1 MSIQKEDDVMRE
13 WMRNNGKFSSL
24 SLTHSFATIIADGK
38 HKHFIKITTKTR
50 GKSSQSNQEEEEK
63 SFIIFMLKSSWR
75 WEWDWDWVGK
85 ETDWLIQRSQQHH
98 PKREKEKK

>member
-1 MSIQKEDDVMRE
+1 
-13 WMRNNGKFSSL
+13 MRNNGKFSSL

-63 SFIIFMLKSSWR
+63 SFIIFMLKAAGDES
-75 WEWDWDWVGK
+75 EIEIEQGK
-85 ETDWLIQRSQQHH
+85 KLID
-98 PKREKEKK
+98 